1 MKKSIVL
8 VFSLSLGAL
17 LLASCASEPD
27 AGTTTITTHQTN
39 RQTYQLPL
47 GRTYDPN

>member
-1 MKKSIVL
+1 MEKSIIL
-8 VFSLSLGAL
+8 VFTLSVGAM
-17 LLASCASEPD
+17 LACCASKPD
-27 AGTTTITTHQTN
+27 TDTTTITTHQTN

>member
-1 MKKSIVL
+1 MEKSIIL
-8 VFSLSLGAL
+8 VFTLSAGAM
-17 LLASCASEPD
+17 LASCASKLD
-27 AGTTTITTHQTN
+27 TDTTTITTHQTN

>member
-17 LLASCASEPD
+17 LASCASERD
-27 AGTTTITTHQTN
+27 TDTSTITTHQTN